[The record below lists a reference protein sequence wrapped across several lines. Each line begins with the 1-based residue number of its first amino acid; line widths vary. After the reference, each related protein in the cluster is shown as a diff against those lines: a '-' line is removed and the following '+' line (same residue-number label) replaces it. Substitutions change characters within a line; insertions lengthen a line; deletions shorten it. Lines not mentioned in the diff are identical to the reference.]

1 VPNYFAWTAIHRP
14 IAKNLYP
21 VAPKSFLGSTW
32 SLISNRPRHVSWEA
46 FHQQARFL
54 DLATHV
60 SSSAIGRRVRRFTLV
75 GLGLLATIE
84 IGYPKELMA

>member
-1 VPNYFAWTAIHRP
+1 MDGDPPPDCKEPLPSRSEA
-14 IAKNLYP
+14 
-21 VAPKSFLGSTW
+21 FLGSTW

-75 GLGLLATIE
+75 GLGLLTTIE